1 MFVRNWMS
9 KPAITTNPDT
19 SVFDAAR
26 LMESKQIRRL
36 PVVSADGELVGII
49 TKSDLQAVV
58 GRSRRPEAAQ
68 RKSRKIRVGG
78 VMTRAP
84 VTLHP
89 DETLEHAAQI
99 MLRKGV
105 SGLPVVADGKLVG
118 IITESDAFRALGAI
132 LGFQQ
137 RGARVVLSTPASGDL
152 LTALQMAVGKFSIVG
167 LVSYFDPEKKAWET
181 VVRIRGRKPAPSEAT
196 V

>member
-9 KPAITTNPDT
+9 KPAITTTPDT

-26 LMESKQIRRL
+26 MMETKQIRRL
-36 PVVSADGELVGII
+36 PVVSTDGDLVGIV
-49 TKSDLQAVV
+49 TKSDLQTVV

-68 RKSRKIRVGG
+68 RKSRKIRVGN

-89 DETLEHAAQI
+89 DDTLELAAQV
-99 MLRKGV
+99 MLRKSV
-105 SGLPVVADGKLVG
+105 SGLPVVADGRLVG
-118 IITESDAFRALGAI
+118 IITESDAFRALCAI

-137 RGARVVLSTPASGDL
+137 KGARVVLSTPANGDL
-152 LTALQMAVGKFSIVG
+152 MAALQKAVGKFSIVG
-167 LVSYFDPEKKAWET
+167 LVSYLDPEKKAWET
-181 VVRIRGRKPAPSEAT
+181 VVRLRGRKTALSEAA